1 MQKMYICK
9 EWNFVKIV
17 LQLFSITYIIQFVK
31 ERNKL
36 CSDIQT
42 EKEVVNMTKQ
52 ADVVVIGGGIT
63 GTAILHE
70 LAKYNL
76 RAVLVEQE
84 PELAAGTTK
93 ANSAILHAG
102 FDAPTGSMKARMNVE
117 GNAMYHDLKDEL
129 DLDIEWSGSLV
140 AALDDEQMETLQE
153 LLKRGQDNGVPGLE
167 IWDGDKVREFEPNVS
182 KDVKGALWAPT
193 AGICWPFGMALAF
206 AENAVINGAEV
217 IRECQ
222 VTGFTVENGA
232 IKAVETDKGT
242 IETKYVINAA
252 GIHADEI
259 SKMAGDDSFQIHP
272 RRGEYVLFDKTVQKD
287 LVHCAVFPTPSKM
300 GKGILVCATTHGNV
314 FVGPNAHDLD
324 DSEKDDTAV
333 TIPGMNEIL
342 DKARKLVPTIP
353 VGATITEF
361 AGVRAVSSTGDFIL
375 GPSQMTKGLIQ
386 AAGIQSPGL
395 TSAPAIAK
403 YLVEGIV
410 AETGAS
416 VKADYKKGRPAQP
429 CFRTLS
435 DADKQA
441 LIAKDAKYGRV
452 ICRCETI
459 TEGEIVDAI
468 HRPVG
473 ARTVDGV
480 KRRTRAGMGRCQG
493 GFCGPRVTQILA
505 RELHIPVTEV
515 RKEMR
520 KSYMF
525 YNKETQS
532 GGKA

>member
-1 MQKMYICK
+1 
-9 EWNFVKIV
+9 
-17 LQLFSITYIIQFVK
+17 
-31 ERNKL
+31 
-36 CSDIQT
+36 
-42 EKEVVNMTKQ
+42 
-52 ADVVVIGGGIT
+52 
-63 GTAILHE
+63 
-70 LAKYNL
+70 
-76 RAVLVEQE
+76 
-84 PELAAGTTK
+84 
-93 ANSAILHAG
+93 
-102 FDAPTGSMKARMNVE
+102 
-117 GNAMYHDLKDEL
+117 
-129 DLDIEWSGSLV
+129 
-140 AALDDEQMETLQE
+140 
-153 LLKRGQDNGVPGLE
+153 
-167 IWDGDKVREFEPNVS
+167 
-182 KDVKGALWAPT
+182 
-193 AGICWPFGMALAF
+193 
-206 AENAVINGAEV
+206 
-217 IRECQ
+217 
-222 VTGFTVENGA
+222 
-232 IKAVETDKGT
+232 
-242 IETKYVINAA
+242 
-252 GIHADEI
+252 
-259 SKMAGDDSFQIHP
+259 
-272 RRGEYVLFDKTVQKD
+272 
-287 LVHCAVFPTPSKM
+287 
-300 GKGILVCATTHGNV
+300 
-314 FVGPNAHDLD
+314 
-324 DSEKDDTAV
+324 
-333 TIPGMNEIL
+333 MNEIL